1 MPFAGL
7 CQECRHCA
15 VIRSDRGSEFYR
27 CERHRVSRSFPK
39 YPRLPV
45 YRCGGFEDLGVAK
58 LAVDGVAEDPGG
70 PSDGHEDSGQEKK
83 RQ

>member
-1 MPFAGL
+1 M
-7 CQECRHCA
+7 
-15 VIRSDRGSEFYR
+15 IRSDRGSVFYR
-27 CERHRVSRSFPK
+27 CERHGTAAGFPK

-45 YRCGGFEDLGVAK
+45 YRCAGFETLGVAK